1 MEPPEIQPSKPN
13 AWAPLRITEFR
24 HLMLGRFL
32 FIMGLRMMGT
42 LVAWW
47 LYDLTGNPLL
57 IGMIGLA
64 EFVPAFLL
72 ALPAGHVIDRK
83 DKRKLM
89 LGGVSGYFLCV
100 VCLFILALF
109 LSKGYAKA
117 SVVIGMVFVVIF
129 VTGMVRAFTG
139 PSFHA
144 ILAQTVPRILL
155 PRAISWNQGVW
166 LTASVLGHA
175 SAGFLIALKGT
186 TNTLTAILILI
197 IISFSFLYRILPKPP
212 ENENRG
218 EKATWE
224 SLAQG
229 LRFVF
234 NTRPVLGAL
243 ALDMFAVLFGGAVAM
258 VPVFAKDIL
267 NIGPIGFGWL
277 NAAADVGAIIS
288 VIFVTFF
295 PIQKNQGRIMMLCVA
310 GFGVC
315 ILLFGLS
322 KIFWLSFA
330 ALLLSGIMDGISMI
344 IRGTIL
350 QLQTPDSLR
359 GRVMSVNSMFI
370 NSSNELGQFESGLA
384 ARMLGIVPSVVFGGC
399 MTILVVII
407 TWFKAPDLRK
417 MEY

>member
-1 MEPPEIQPSKPN
+1 
-13 AWAPLRITEFR
+13 
-24 HLMLGRFL
+24 MLGRFL

-117 SVVIGMVFVVIF
+117 SVVIGMIFVVIF

-175 SAGFLIALKGT
+175 SAGFLIALQGT
-186 TNTLTAILILI
+186 TSTLGVIMILI
-197 IISFSFLYRILPKPP
+197 IISFSFLFRILPKPP
-212 ENENRG
+212 ENENKG

-288 VIFVTFF
+288 VVFVTFF

-322 KIFWLSFA
+322 KVFWLSFA
-330 ALLLSGIMDGISMI
+330 ALMLSGIMDGISMI

-350 QLQTPDSLR
+350 QLQTPDALR

-399 MTILVVII
+399 MTILVVIV